1 MKPSRLIP
9 VLLLSLA
16 GAVHAADIKLPSGI
30 DYFRLKLLERGQ
42 PMRVYVNMVGI
53 GDKSDDKLLV
63 SKRVGDSIG
72 NHRQM
77 DRRFMDAIRETNRFE
92 VYDDTAGGV
101 RDKSDIVVDGMIVA
115 ATQDINDLTA
125 IRKAVT
131 TVRLSIQI
139 KDTSTGKLI
148 KARTVTGV
156 EGDEAGK
163 GTVVANEAA
172 LKSETVQRNLA
183 NDYERALTDALRSA
197 AAYVERTMR
206 PVARMQEVDDGAV
219 MIIGGTNHGVREGD
233 KLTVFRAKTTRVGE
247 TETFG
252 IMKPVAII
260 ECSSVNTDSSQCE
273 IKETGNQ
280 GPPQKGDYAVLSDE
294 SLKLR
299 ME

>member
-1 MKPSRLIP
+1 MK
-9 VLLLSLA
+9 LSTLA
-16 GAVHAADIKLPSGI
+16 VALSISLVSAVHAADIKLPSGI
-30 DYFRLKLLERGQ
+30 DYFRLKLLDRGK
-42 PMRVYVNMVGI
+42 PMQVYVNMVGI
-53 GDKSDDKLLV
+53 GDKSDAKLLV
-63 SKRVGDSIG
+63 SKRVGESIG
-72 NHRQM
+72 NHVQM
-77 DRRFMDAIRETNRFE
+77 DRRFMDAIHETNRFE
-92 VYDDTAGGV
+92 VYDDASGGI

-115 ATQDINDLTA
+115 STQDINDLTA

-163 GTVVANEAA
+163 GTVITNEAA
-172 LKSETVQRNLA
+172 LKSKEVQESLA

-197 AAYVERTMR
+197 AAFIERTMR
-206 PVARMQEVDDGAV
+206 PVARMQEIEGKTV
-219 MIIGGTNHGVREGD
+219 MIIGGANHGIREGD

-252 IMKPVAII
+252 IMKPVAIV

-280 GPPQKGDYAVLSDE
+280 EPPQKGDYAVLSDE